1 MAYACGLQTP
11 ALRIRSDPISL
22 YNKALIFGQDFRS
35 PITSSSRLGS
45 VAIQVAKFEG
55 FTVKA
60 IEAIML
66 AHGESRRLGHN
77 YIGTEHILLGL
88 IGGGT
93 GLVANIF
100 KFWQVKLKDAPKQV
114 GKISPR
120 GSGCFSLGFPFSS
133 LATSVLLCSFE
144 EARIR
149 GHNSIEQEHLL
160 LGLLG
165 EPVARRVLKGFFKGS
180 HPDWS
185 VIYNQV
191 IYYIGKGEGSAGNT
205 TMPALVPFGTNKHI
219 EKDPSLTMPSFS
231 VDETILILKR
241 VQVHYE
247 IHHKLR
253 YSDEALIAA
262 AELSYQY
269 ISDCRL
275 PDKAIKLIHEAGTR
289 VFARHAQFLEA
300 TREFRREFRQV
311 IKSKNEAR
319 PIGKEYYELR
329 HRAEELRFQIGIFH
343 EASKAEKVVTEVDIQ
358 DIVCSWTGIPAK
370 QVISRLVNVE
380 ETLHKQVIGQDEA
393 VKAVNRAC
401 VGLRNPMV
409 RSTAVA

>member
-1 MAYACGLQTP
+1 MQTP
-11 ALRIRSDPISL
+11 ALRISSDPISL
-22 YNKALIFGQDFRS
+22 YNKALIFGQDFPS
-35 PITSSSRLGS
+35 PITTSSSRLGRC

-100 KFWQVKLKDAPKQV
+100 KFWQVKLKDARKQV

-133 LATSVLLCSFE
+133 LATSALLCSFE

-149 GHNSIEQEHLL
+149 GHNSIKQEHLL
-160 LGLLG
+160 LGLLR
-165 EPVARRVLKGFFKGS
+165 EPVARRVLDGFFRGS
-180 HPDWS
+180 RPDWCD
-185 VIYNQV
+185 IYDKV

-205 TMPALVPFGTNKHI
+205 TMPALVRYEHM

-269 ISDCRL
+269 ISDGRL
-275 PDKAIKLIHEAGTR
+275 PDNAIDLIHEAG
-289 VFARHAQFLEA
+289 VCVCARHAQFLEA

-311 IKSKNEAR
+311 MKSKNETS
-319 PIGKEYYELR
+319 PIGEEYLDLID
-329 HRAEELRFQIGIFH
+329 RAEELRFQIGIFH
-343 EASKAEKVVTEVDIQ
+343 EASKAGKVVTEVDIQ
-358 DIVCSWTGIPAK
+358 DIVSSWTGTRWYGARPLHRHVEDIMAE
-370 QVISRLVNVE
+370 RLAVMVNVGSNGNVVV
-380 ETLHKQVIGQDEA
+380 QSFA
-393 VKAVNRAC
+393 FN
-401 VGLRNPMV
+401 
-409 RSTAVA
+409 